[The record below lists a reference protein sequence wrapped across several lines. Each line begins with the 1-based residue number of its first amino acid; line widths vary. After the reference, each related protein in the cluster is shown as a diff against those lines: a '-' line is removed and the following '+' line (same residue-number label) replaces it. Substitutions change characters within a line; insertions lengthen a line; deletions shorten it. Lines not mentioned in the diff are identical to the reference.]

1 MVHLKYANKHTFWY
15 LCALFPG
22 NVDESPQNEEAAE
35 EKGWI
40 AQFVGEH
47 STAWEVLQAQKAN
60 SNVKQMAK
68 NRNQTRKKKKKK
80 KK

>member
-1 MVHLKYANKHTFWY
+1 MKSTIPVSTSDGFSGNILTIKHNGTLNVNKHTFWY

-22 NVDESPQNEEAAE
+22 NVDESPRNEEAAE

-47 STAWEVLQAQKAN
+47 STAWEVL
-60 SNVKQMAK
+60 
-68 NRNQTRKKKKKK
+68 
-80 KK
+80 

>member
-47 STAWEVLQAQKAN
+47 STAWEVL
-60 SNVKQMAK
+60 
-68 NRNQTRKKKKKK
+68 
-80 KK
+80 